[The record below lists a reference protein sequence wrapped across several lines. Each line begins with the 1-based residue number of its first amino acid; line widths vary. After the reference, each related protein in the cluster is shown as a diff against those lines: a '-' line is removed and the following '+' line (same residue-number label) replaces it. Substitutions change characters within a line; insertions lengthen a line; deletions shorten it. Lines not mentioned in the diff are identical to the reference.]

1 MGDVVAAAARVDHGG
16 DEVQVHDVGELARL
30 LQTVEAPHLQQLAHD
45 LVGALVTPRV
55 DHRHADIVDEDGQFL
70 AGRRA
75 VSVAHSFVHAA
86 FDVALLKNPI
96 LIRLQST

>member
-45 LVGALVTPRV
+45 LVGALVAPVVHQRQV
-55 DHRHADIVDEDGQFL
+55 DVVDEHHQL
-70 AGRRA
+70 RRRKK
-75 VSVAHSFVHAA
+75 V
-86 FDVALLKNPI
+86 N
-96 LIRLQST
+96 Q